1 VNLSIWTRCT
11 LILIGTCTTITA
23 WDVHPTKSEILT
35 IAAPG
40 RPPGLGNPY
49 ASMATGGIHSW
60 GYMFDALTT
69 LADDGS
75 VAPSLATHW
84 EIKSATQWRFHLRQ
98 GIQFSNGEPFTAAT
112 VQAVIDTLQSPELAS
127 LYAANEVRT
136 IVGVTIV
143 DTYTVDIV
151 TRTPDAIL
159 DRRLSHIYVVPEKAW
174 KELGQDRFAME
185 PIGSGPY
192 QLVDWGMKRGRYE
205 LKRNPSSWRKTTD
218 IDLIRFQVLPDP
230 TTREQAL
237 TSGQVD
243 LAYNPG
249 LDNLKVLSDLGFIV
263 VARERSPVEGITLPN
278 RDPKSPLSDVRVR
291 KAMNHAINRSEIAAT
306 LMQNVT
312 KTNAQGV
319 LPEMFGYNPN
329 VESYSFDRDL
339 ARRMMAEAGYQEGFD
354 LTLTVRLEGKGPEWP
369 SIYQAVIQDLTAIG
383 VRVTLRSV
391 PSQEWLKMWNTGDW
405 NGADMIPFS
414 WTSTYRDAGRAIE
427 TVSCAKVGAFFC
439 LPELMPRINA
449 AAQELDRDK
458 RRMSLQQLLAELRD
472 LAPSINLFPQVE
484 TVAYRKRI
492 ETLPFEAGYYRI
504 EKIKL
509 GK

>member
-1 VNLSIWTRCT
+1 MIATGTLAVFGICGTRFANGET
-11 LILIGTCTTITA
+11 
-23 WDVHPTKSEILT
+23 LT
-35 IAAPG
+35 IAASG

-49 ASMATGGIHSW
+49 ASMATGGVHPW

-75 VAPSLATHW
+75 VTPGLATSW
-84 EIKSATQWRFHLRQ
+84 EAQSATRWRFYLRQ
-98 GIQFSNGEPFTAAT
+98 GVEFANGAPFTAST
-112 VQAVIDTLQSPELAS
+112 VESAVNALKSPELAS
-127 LYAANEVRT
+127 LYSANEVRG
-136 IVGVTIV
+136 IVDVTVV

-151 TRTPDAIL
+151 TRSPDAIF
-159 DRRLSHIYVVPEKAW
+159 DRRLSHVYMVPEHAW
-174 KELGQDRFAME
+174 KEMGQDRFALE

-192 QLVDWGMKRGRYE
+192 QLVDWGMKRGRYD
-205 LKRNPSSWRKTTD
+205 LKRNPTSWRKTTD
-218 IDLIRFQVLPDP
+218 VDLIRFQVLPDP

-243 LAYNPG
+243 FAYNPG
-249 LDNLKVLSDLGFIV
+249 LDNLKVLTELGFIV
-263 VARERSPVEGITLPN
+263 VARERSPVEGIALPN

-291 KAMNHAINRSEIAAT
+291 KAMNHAINRDGIAAT

-312 KTNAQGV
+312 KSNGQGV
-319 LPEMFGYNPN
+319 MPDMFGYNPRI
-329 VESYSFDRDL
+329 SAYLFDRDL
-339 ARRMMAEAGYQEGFD
+339 ALRMMAEAGYHKGFD
-354 LTLTVRLEGKGPEWP
+354 LTLTVRLEGKGPEWAA
-369 SIYQAVIQDLTAIG
+369 IYQAVIQDLAAIG

-427 TVSCAKVGAFFC
+427 TVSCAKTGAFFC
-439 LPELMPRINA
+439 VPDLMPRINA

-458 RRMSLQQLLAELRD
+458 RLASLQQLLADLRD

-484 TVAYRKRI
+484 SVAYRKRI
-492 ETLPFEAGYYRI
+492 ESIPFEAGYYRI
-504 EKIKL
+504 ERAKL
-509 GK
+509 RK

>member
-1 VNLSIWTRCT
+1 
-11 LILIGTCTTITA
+11 
-23 WDVHPTKSEILT
+23 
-35 IAAPG
+35 
-40 RPPGLGNPY
+40 
-49 ASMATGGIHSW
+49 
-60 GYMFDALTT
+60 
-69 LADDGS
+69 
-75 VAPSLATHW
+75 
-84 EIKSATQWRFHLRQ
+84 
-98 GIQFSNGEPFTAAT
+98 
-112 VQAVIDTLQSPELAS
+112 
-127 LYAANEVRT
+127 
-136 IVGVTIV
+136 
-143 DTYTVDIV
+143 
-151 TRTPDAIL
+151 
-159 DRRLSHIYVVPEKAW
+159 
-174 KELGQDRFAME
+174 ME

-205 LKRNPSSWRKTTD
+205 LKRNPSSWRRNTD

-263 VARERSPVEGITLPN
+263 VARERSPVEGIALPN

-329 VESYSFDRDL
+329 IESYSFDRDL
-339 ARRMMAEAGYQEGFD
+339 ARRMMAEAGYEEGFD

-427 TVSCAKVGAFFC
+427 TVSCAKAGAFFC

>member
-1 VNLSIWTRCT
+1 VNFVIWPRCL
-11 LILIGTCTTITA
+11 LI
-23 WDVHPTKSEILT
+23 T
-35 IAAPG
+35 IAACTAIGAWNIRLAQSETLAIAAPS
-40 RPPGLGNPY
+40 RPPGLGNPF
-49 ASMATGGIHSW
+49 ASMATGGVHAW
-60 GYMFDALTT
+60 GYIFDALTT

-75 VAPSLATHW
+75 VAPGLATHW
-84 EIKSATQWRFHLRQ
+84 ETLSPTRWRFYLRQ
-98 GIQFSNGEPFTAAT
+98 GIQFANGEPFTAST
-112 VQAVIDTLQSPELAS
+112 VEAVVKTLQSLDLAS
-127 LYAANEVRT
+127 LYAANEVRS
-136 IVGVTIV
+136 IVGVAIV
-143 DTYTVDIV
+143 DAYTVDII
-151 TRTPDAIL
+151 TRIPDAIL
-159 DRRLSHIYVVPEKAW
+159 DRRLSHIYMVPEKDW
-174 KELGQDRFAME
+174 KERGQDRFAME

-205 LKRNPSSWRKTTD
+205 LKRNPSSWRKTAD
-218 IDLIRFQVLPDP
+218 VDLIRFQVLPDP

-243 LAYNPG
+243 VAYNPG
-249 LDNLKVLSDLGFIV
+249 LDNLKLLADLGFIV
-263 VARERSPVEGITLPN
+263 VARERSPVEGIALPN

-291 KAMNHAINRSEIAAT
+291 RAMNHAINRGEIAAT

-312 KTNAQGV
+312 KANAQGA

-329 VESYSFDRDL
+329 VESFSFDRDL
-339 ARRMMAEAGYQEGFD
+339 ALRMMADAGYEKGFD
-354 LTLTVRLEGKGPEWP
+354 LTLTVRLEGKGPEWAA
-369 SIYQAVIQDLTAIG
+369 IYQAVIQDLTAIG

-427 TVSCAKVGAFFC
+427 TVSCAKTGAFFC

-472 LAPSINLFPQVE
+472 LAPAINLFPQVE

-492 ETLPFEAGYYRI
+492 ESLPFEAGYYRI
-504 EKIKL
+504 EQVKL
-509 GK
+509 KK